1 MPALPI
7 PDHEM
12 LKAWL
17 EQYQIEYYL
26 CNSCEGLHLPQLQD
40 VNGIYDAKVEIE
52 GDFLYCSASIEL
64 RPTGVMPAHAE
75 LGRWNSEFPTL
86 KIFIEMVDDTLP
98 RLVLCHNLALRP
110 GVEEAQFIYFVR
122 DCIEQMEQAAKEVKQ
137 LGVIYFPEDAN
148 DKPTEATLVH

>member
-26 CNSCEGLHLPQLQD
+26 CSSCEGLHLPQLQD
-40 VNGIYDAKVEIE
+40 MNGIYDAKIEIE
-52 GDFLYCSASIEL
+52 GDFVYCSASIEL

-75 LGRWNSEFPTL
+75 LGRLNAHYPTL
-86 KIFIEMVDDTLP
+86 KIFVEMVDDTLP
-98 RLVLCHNLALRP
+98 RLVMCHNLAIRP
-110 GVEEAQFIYFVR
+110 GIEEAQFIYFVR
-122 DCIEQMEQAAKEVKQ
+122 DCMEQMEQVANDVKKM
-137 LGVIYFPEDAN
+137 GVIFYPEEDVEAPS
-148 DKPTEATLVH
+148 PTMMH